1 MARLCIT
8 QMIRDIKMDNKNTIP
23 GRFEAYTAQFPDH
36 IAAVHGQQ
44 ILSYDQLNQQANQL
58 AHYLRSLGLNA
69 DTPVAL
75 CLERSL
81 DFLITIIA
89 ILKAGGA
96 YLPIDFS
103 QPEKRLLF
111 LLNDSQAPILITKA
125 ASAHKFSQYNGKIVL
140 LDKSQALLDQQ
151 PSNNPSTLISEQHL
165 AYIIYTSGSTGTPKG
180 VLIEHRSIINYYQW
194 LGEYTQSK
202 VQQRID
208 FSASPIFD
216 MAVSVSLAPLMLGLT
231 IVICDTEIKKDSRAY
246 LAYLADSQINTI
258 KLTPSYFK
266 LLVQE
271 AKNNFIA
278 LPHLKSI
285 ILGGENL
292 AAAECKD
299 WLSIYPEHIL
309 YNEYGPTEA
318 TVAVSVYK
326 VQRDN
331 FTGFDIHVPIGKVGP
346 KISYYILDKY
356 HQPVADGE
364 KGELAIGGICLA
376 RGYLNRPDLT
386 QKQFITDF
394 SNQEANARFYKTGDL
409 CRKRVDGVIE
419 YFGRIDDQVKI
430 RGFRVEPR
438 EVESC
443 LVSHSLIKSVAVVP
457 QENERKEQQLVA
469 YYVLEN
475 KNTELNTAQVRE
487 FLKKQIPDYM
497 IPPVF
502 IRVDFLPLTANGKL
516 DKSALP
522 LPKMHI
528 SHNYIEPVT
537 ALEKQLA
544 RIWSEELG
552 VKLVGLKDNFFELG
566 GHSLSAARLVCNI
579 NHTLKRDIT
588 LYDFYKATCIA
599 DLIPVLQH
607 TKRST
612 KVIVNEKI
620 LETTPLSDFQ
630 FVLWMADTF
639 EPKAKRLNIIARK
652 RVKGHFDKEA
662 LDFAFQAVLKRHEV
676 LIYYVFKLKP
686 KQKASK
692 NLSIK
697 LVIKDLRT
705 LSGAKTEQSLEQS
718 MHELEYFKRWPKNAP
733 LILARLFYLNEHESE
748 LQICMP
754 HLISDNSSV
763 DILFN
768 DLSKFYLQKL
778 NELEHPT
785 TSRTNELLSA
795 IEVDRQFKKYI
806 FTEQQLLESSL
817 EKDSQFWE
825 KYLHNASFFAFPK
838 KYIVRN
844 MKKEKRAYS
853 TYMPIPIETVS
864 KLKHFCEQQHISM
877 NNGLCTVLAL
887 ALRNCCGS
895 FSTDK
900 SFKVMNIIKSTRDNP
915 SYDNSIGC
923 FLRVEPIKVA
933 LDNNETLESLSQQIQ
948 QSIIETS
955 NHQHCSNLIKL
966 SAVSTLNIKKKKIQ
980 SSLIKLVTPVFTKIL
995 QTPLIYRKILQRC
1008 ISRFMLFKRN
1018 HYFVINLNVRNNFL
1032 AHDENQTQLFGFK
1045 SQCTD
1050 LQQRDLLAIDYIFE
1064 ACFLYDED
1072 KKIYYLVISA
1082 NLTPEFKMKIAQ
1094 EFVQIMGDISL
1105 DLSLAAQS
1113 N

>member
-1 MARLCIT
+1 
-8 QMIRDIKMDNKNTIP
+8 MDNKNTIP
-23 GRFEAYTAQFPDH
+23 SRFEAYTAQFPHH
-36 IAAVHGQQ
+36 IAAIHGQQ
-44 ILSYDQLNQQANQL
+44 TLTYAQLNQQANQL
-58 AHYLRSLGLNA
+58 AYYLQSIGLNA

-75 CLERSL
+75 CLERSF
-81 DFLITIIA
+81 DFLIAIMA

-96 YLPIDFS
+96 YLPIDAL
-103 QPEKRLLF
+103 QPEERLLF

-125 ASAHKFSQYNGKIVL
+125 ASAHKFSQYQGKMIL
-140 LDKSQALLDQQ
+140 LDKSRVLLSQQ
-151 PSNNPSTLISEQHL
+151 PGNNQTTFISEKQL
-165 AYIIYTSGSTGTPKG
+165 AYIIYTSGSTGVPKG
-180 VLIEHRSIINYYQW
+180 VLIEHRSIINYCQW
-194 LGEYTQSK
+194 FGEYTQSK
-202 VQQRID
+202 MQQRVD

-216 MAVSVSLAPLMLGLT
+216 MAVSVSLVPLLLGLT
-231 IVICDTEIKKDSRAY
+231 IVICDTEIKKDPKTYLTY
-246 LAYLADSQINTI
+246 LAGSQIDVI

-271 AKNNFIA
+271 TKNNLIA

-292 AAAECKD
+292 AAAECKA
-299 WLSIYPEHIL
+299 WLSLYPAHIL

-326 VQRDN
+326 VQRDSVTN
-331 FTGFDIHVPIGKVGP
+331 FDVHIPIGTVGP
-346 KISYYILDKY
+346 QISYHILDKY

-364 KGELAIGGICLA
+364 KGELAIGGVCLA

-386 QKQFITDF
+386 QKQFIENF
-394 SNQEANARFYKTGDL
+394 CNQEPKARFYKTGDL
-409 CRKRVDGVIE
+409 CRKRTDGVIE

-438 EVESC
+438 EVENC
-443 LVSHSLIKSVAVVP
+443 LAAHSLIKSVAVVT
-457 QENERKEQQLVA
+457 QENEQKEQQLVA
-469 YYVLEN
+469 YYVLDN
-475 KNTELNTAQVRE
+475 KNTELNAVQVRQ
-487 FLKKQIPDYM
+487 FLEKQIPDYM
-497 IPPVF
+497 IPSAF

-516 DKSALP
+516 DKSALFI
-522 LPKMHI
+522 PKMRT
-528 SHNYIEPVT
+528 SHDYIEPVT

-566 GHSLSAARLVCNI
+566 GHSLSAARLVSKI
-579 NHTLKRDIT
+579 NHTLKRNIT
-588 LYDFYKATCIA
+588 LYDFYKTTCIA

-607 TKRST
+607 TKGIT
-612 KVIVNEKI
+612 KIIVNEKT

-662 LDFAFQAVLKRHEV
+662 LDFAFQAVLKKHEV
-676 LIYYVFKLKP
+676 LIYRVFKLQP

-692 NLSIK
+692 NLSIE
-697 LVIKDLRT
+697 LVTKDLST
-705 LSGAKTEQSLEQS
+705 LSVAKKEQSIEKS
-718 MHELEYFKRWPKNAP
+718 MRELEYFKRWSKNAP
-733 LILARLFYLNEHESE
+733 LILARLFYLNKQESE

-754 HLISDNSSV
+754 HLISDNASV

-778 NELEHPT
+778 KEIEHPT

-806 FTEQQLLESSL
+806 LTEQQLLESSL

-825 KYLHNASFFAFPK
+825 KYLRNASFFAFPQK
-838 KYIVRN
+838 HIVRN
-844 MKKEKRAYS
+844 MKKEKLAYS
-853 TYMPIPIETVS
+853 TYMPISIEIVN
-864 KLKHFCEQQHISM
+864 KLKHFCEQHHISV

-887 ALRNCCGS
+887 ALRNCCNNS
-895 FSTDK
+895 RNDK
-900 SFKVMNIIKSTRDNP
+900 PFMVMNIIKSTRDNP
-915 SYDNSIGC
+915 TYDNSIGC
-923 FLRVEPIKVA
+923 FLRVEPIKIA
-933 LDNNETLESLSQQIQ
+933 LDNNETLERLSQQIQ

-966 SAVSTLNIKKKKIQ
+966 SAVSTLNTKKKKVQ

-1008 ISRFMLFKRN
+1008 ISRLMLFKRN

-1045 SQCTD
+1045 NQGAN

-1072 KKIYYLVISA
+1072 QKTYYLVISA
-1082 NLTPEFKMKIAQ
+1082 NLTPEFKKKIAQ
-1094 EFVQIMGDISL
+1094 EFVQVMGEISL
-1105 DLSLAAQS
+1105 NLSLAVQS
-1113 N
+1113 NQ